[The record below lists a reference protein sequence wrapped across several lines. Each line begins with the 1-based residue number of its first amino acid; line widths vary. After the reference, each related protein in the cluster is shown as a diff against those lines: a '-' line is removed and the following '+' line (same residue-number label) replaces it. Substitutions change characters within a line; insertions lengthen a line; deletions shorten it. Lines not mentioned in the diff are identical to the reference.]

1 MFQTALAVCLG
12 ILAAVAILSWWD
24 GRHER
29 REAAAYRRM
38 GRAAVVRTRSRKADY
53 VAFAFMAAV
62 AVYAAAKAAGG

>member
-1 MFQTALAVCLG
+1 MFQTAFAVCLG
-12 ILAAVAILSWWD
+12 ILAAVTVLNWWE

-38 GRAAVVRTRSRKADY
+38 GREAIAGKRSRKADY

-62 AVYAAAKAAGG
+62 AVYGAAKAAGG